1 MKIFILALVM
11 ITFSNAGTFKK
22 AEKLLGQKK
31 YKEAIEIYQVLA
43 QKDHAKAL
51 SRLAFMYHFGHGV
64 KKDCK
69 KAEEFYIRS
78 AQKGYADAYFSLGS
92 AYHSG
97 GCFEKDYKKA
107 LYYYEKAIQKGVSIA
122 QENLAAMYLR
132 GQGVPKDIDKAI
144 QLYEELVEKGDD
156 SAKYAA
162 YQLGNIYLSRDT
174 SKAIR
179 YFHISMEKGDTW
191 APYRLADLYKRGI
204 GVPKDIHKA
213 IRLYEELVKKGG
225 KNARKAAYLLGEIY
239 QFGTRREYKNI
250 IPKDDKKAIAYYKK
264 ALSSGRYPR
273 ASQALGLAYSMGWG
287 VEKNSQKAV
296 QYYQDAA
303 KGGLPEAYYNLGNA
317 YYFGQGVKKDKR
329 QGCTYWKKAYQKG
342 KEMHF
347 AKDSYS
353 RYCH

>member
-1 MKIFILALVM
+1 MKTFILALVM
-11 ITFSNAGTFKK
+11 TLFSNAGTFKE
-22 AEKLLGQKK
+22 AEKLSREKR
-31 YKEAIEIYQVLA
+31 YKEAIEIYRELA

-51 SRLAFMYHFGHGV
+51 SRLGHMYYFGQGV

-97 GCFEKDYKKA
+97 GCFKKDYKKA

-122 QENLAAMYLR
+122 QENLAAMYRR

-144 QLYEELVEKGDD
+144 QLYEALVEKGDD

-162 YQLGNIYLSRDT
+162 YQLGNIYLFRDT

-179 YFHISMEKGDTW
+179 YFHISMEKGYPD
-191 APYRLADLYKRGI
+191 AQYRLADLYKRGI

-213 IRLYEELVKKGG
+213 IGLYEELVKKGG
-225 KNARKAAYLLGEIY
+225 RNARKAAYLLGEIY
-239 QFGTRREYKNI
+239 QFGARREYRNF

-264 ALSSGRYPR
+264 ALSFGRYPR
-273 ASQALGLAYSMGWG
+273 ASQALGLAYTLGWG
-287 VEKNSQKAV
+287 VKKNSQKAV
-296 QYYQDAA
+296 RYYQDAA

-329 QGCTYWKKAYQKG
+329 KGCRYWKKAYKKG

-347 AKDSYS
+347 AKGMYNK
-353 RYCH
+353 YCR